1 MILLDAHALV
11 RALMAPDLL
20 SEAARAAIVGAG
32 HWGVSGAGLCDIRS
46 RHGLG
51 QWPEVAAICGDGLDR
66 RLADTE
72 VEIVPADGP
81 IMDLGDG
88 MGWAH
93 RDPFDRIIVATCV
106 IRTLPLVSKDEILSG
121 APAGPLVRI
130 W

>member
-1 MILLDAHALV
+1 
-11 RALMAPDLL
+11 MAPDLL
-20 SEAARAAIVGAG
+20 SEAARAAIDGAG
-32 HWGVSGAGLCDIRS
+32 HWGVSSASLYEIRYK
-46 RHGLG
+46 HGLG
-51 QWPEVAAICGDGLDR
+51 KWPEVAAICGDGLDR
-66 RLADTE
+66 RLADIE

-81 IMDLGDG
+81 IMDLAGG

-106 IRTLPLVSKDEILSG
+106 IRTLPLVSKDETLSA